1 MWADVD
7 TNNDFLNYSEVADL
21 VVNVIRDPTM
31 RPVTVGVFGSWGT
44 GKSTLLNL
52 IEGELSPPD
61 SESDFIV
68 VRFDAWLYQGFDD
81 SRAALME
88 VIAST
93 LIEAARDSETV
104 LPKAQKLF
112 SRVNKMRALG
122 LLVEGSALAMGM
134 PAFGLGAKGMEA
146 LGKIFSGDVDG
157 ESVGTLR
164 DEGAKAKDH
173 LKDLLAEE
181 KQQTPPKQIAAF
193 RSEFSEVLTGLNK
206 TLVVFVDNLDRC
218 LPKQTI
224 HTLEAL
230 RLFLFMNHTAF
241 VVAADEE
248 MVRHSVSEHFKEPGD
263 RHITDY
269 LDKLIQVPV
278 RVPMLGVQE
287 VRAYLFMLFASAGNK
302 VDAEHVEALRAGLEE
317 NLRKAWKDEPLTTEK
332 ALGLLGAD
340 VPIEVKEAFPIADRM
355 APMLANSGSVL
366 GNPRIVKRM
375 LNVVR
380 MRVRVAKLRGM
391 PVNEALIAK
400 VALFERCMDE
410 KAVAHLY
417 SVINRAAGGKPEVLA
432 NLEGLVED
440 ADGFE
445 TECPEVWK
453 TKDNL
458 LKDWIRLEPLLS
470 TEDLRPIVY
479 LSRETT
485 PLRILRAGLSS
496 EAAEALAVLKRITN
510 TSSPSAKA
518 ALQAIPS
525 NEQVAVMVQLIESMR
540 AHSDWSSKAAGFDG
554 AQLLAD
560 KSQEAGTLLSDFI
573 HTIMPDRLKP
583 WMNSRVKDKRWFR
596 SLERK

>member
-1 MWADVD
+1 
-7 TNNDFLNYSEVADL
+7 
-21 VVNVIRDPTM
+21 
-31 RPVTVGVFGSWGT
+31 
-44 GKSTLLNL
+44 
-52 IEGELSPPD
+52 
-61 SESDFIV
+61 
-68 VRFDAWLYQGFDD
+68 
-81 SRAALME
+81 
-88 VIAST
+88 
-93 LIEAARDSETV
+93 
-104 LPKAQKLF
+104 
-112 SRVNKMRALG
+112 
-122 LLVEGSALAMGM
+122 
-134 PAFGLGAKGMEA
+134 MEA
-146 LGKIFSGDVDG
+146 LSKIFSGDVDD
-157 ESVGTLR
+157 ESIGVLR
-164 DEGAKAKDH
+164 EEGAKAKDH
-173 LKDLLAEE
+173 LKGILAED

-248 MVRHSVSEHFKEPGD
+248 MVRHSVSEHFKDPGD

-302 VDAEHVEALRAGLEE
+302 VAAGYLEVLRAGLED
-317 NLRKAWKDEPLTTEK
+317 NLRKAWKDEPISTEK
-332 ALGLLGAD
+332 ALGLLGED
-340 VPIEVKEAFPIADRM
+340 VPIEVKEAFPLADRM
-355 APMLANSGSVL
+355 APMLANSASVL

-400 VALFERCMDE
+400 IALFERCMDE

-417 SVINRAAGGKPEVLA
+417 SVINSAAGGKPEILA
-432 NLEGLVED
+432 TLEGLVED
-440 ADGFE
+440 AGEFE
-445 TECPEVWK
+445 TASPEVWR

-458 LKDWIRLEPLLS
+458 LKDWVRLEPLLS

-496 EAAEALAVLKRITN
+496 EAAEAFAILKRIPN
-510 TSSPSAKA
+510 TSSPSAKS

-560 KSQEAGTLLSDFI
+560 KSQEAGVLLSDFI
-573 HTIMPDRLKP
+573 HTVMPDKLKP
-583 WMNSRVKDKRWFR
+583 WMSTRVKDKRWFKSR
-596 SLERK
+596 ERK